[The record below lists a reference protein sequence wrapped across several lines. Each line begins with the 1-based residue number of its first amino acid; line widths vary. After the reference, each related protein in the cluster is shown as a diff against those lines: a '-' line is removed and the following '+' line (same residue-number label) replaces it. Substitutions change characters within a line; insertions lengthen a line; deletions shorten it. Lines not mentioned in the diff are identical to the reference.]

1 MDILSPVGIVVIAML
16 VVVFANF
23 ISKILKVLFYVLLI
37 AFVAVIL
44 FGVSYNDLLSWASG
58 ILLWVF

>member
-1 MDILSPVGIVVIAML
+1 MDILSPVGIVVIAMV

>member
-1 MDILSPVGIVVIAML
+1 ILSPVGIVVIAML

>member
-23 ISKILKVLFYVLLI
+23 ISKILKVLFYVLLLV
-37 AFVAVIL
+37 FVAVVF
-44 FGVSYNDLLSWASG
+44 FGISYNDLISWASG

>member
-23 ISKILKVLFYVLLI
+23 ISKILKVLFYVLLLV
-37 AFVAVIL
+37 FVAVVF
-44 FGVSYNDLLSWASG
+44 FGISYNDLMSWASG

>member
-1 MDILSPVGIVVIAML
+1 MDLLSPIGIVVIAML

-37 AFVAVIL
+37 VFVAVVF
-44 FGVSYNDLLSWASG
+44 FGISYNDVINWAYG
-58 ILLWVF
+58 IALMVF